1 MPRKNPK
8 TVRRRTKRRL
18 GRKAYGKLSKPLF
31 HKSDRRDIQ
40 IGREYEVLIID
51 TTKKGQ
57 GIGYINGR
65 RVLVRGAEPGEKV
78 RVIVRKV
85 LPDYAVADPT

>member
-31 HKSDRRDIQ
+31 SKANKRDIE
-40 IGREYEVLIID
+40 IGREYEVLIVD

-57 GIGYINGR
+57 GVGYINGR

-78 RVIVRKV
+78 KV
-85 LPDYAVADPT
+85 VVKKLVSDYAVADLT